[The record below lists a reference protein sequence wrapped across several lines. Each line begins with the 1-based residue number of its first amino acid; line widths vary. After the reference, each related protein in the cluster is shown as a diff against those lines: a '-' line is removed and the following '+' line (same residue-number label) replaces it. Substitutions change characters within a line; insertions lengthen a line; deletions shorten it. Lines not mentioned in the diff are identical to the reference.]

1 MNAINMENQI
11 INFYRYDHRI
21 AAGGQPTPEQIQGLK
36 DEGVE
41 VLVSISPTSTK
52 NYLPE
57 EALIAESLQLH
68 FIHFPIDCGKLED
81 IHYKTFKSILD
92 SLQDKNI
99 FVHCGGNIKTS
110 NLIHMYQ
117 VLEKGIDEKESL
129 EELKKIQQPEE
140 KWFAYFKKMG
150 MQGLN

>member
-57 EALIAESLQLH
+57 E
-68 FIHFPIDCGKLED
+68 
-81 IHYKTFKSILD
+81 
-92 SLQDKNI
+92 
-99 FVHCGGNIKTS
+99 
-110 NLIHMYQ
+110 
-117 VLEKGIDEKESL
+117 
-129 EELKKIQQPEE
+129 

>member
-1 MNAINMENQI
+1 MVNQI
-11 INFYRYDHRI
+11 INYYRYGDQL
-21 AAGGQPTPEQIQGLK
+21 AAGGQPTPEQIKSLK

-57 EALIAESLQLH
+57 EAKIAETLQMH
-68 FIHFPIDCGKLED
+68 YIHFPIDCTKLED

-92 SLQDKNI
+92 SITNKKAFI
-99 FVHCGGNIKTS
+99 HCGGNIKSS
-110 NLIHMYQ
+110 NLIHMYN
-117 VLEKGIDEKESL
+117 VLEKGMDEEKSL
-129 EELKKIQQPEE
+129 RELKKIQQPEE
-140 KWFAYFKKMG
+140 KWFHYFKKMG